1 MSVMSTMRH
10 TMPANIYVYVAKK
23 EPKQLVIPEAVQL
36 VLRKH
41 TLATTISKIKT
52 SDRVMKSEPISNSV
66 HGDGI
71 YIEPCA
77 K

>member
-1 MSVMSTMRH
+1 MSVMSTS
-10 TMPANIYVYVAKK
+10 ANICVYVAKK
-23 EPKQLVIPEAVQL
+23 EPEQLVIPEAVQL
-36 VLRKH
+36 VLNQPKPH
-41 TLATTISKIKT
+41 TLATTISKVKT
-52 SDRVMKSEPISNSV
+52 LVRVMKGERISNSV

>member
-10 TMPANIYVYVAKK
+10 TTSANICVYVTKK
-23 EPKQLVIPEAVQL
+23 EPEQLVMPEAVQL

-41 TLATTISKIKT
+41 TLATTISKT
-52 SDRVMKSEPISNSV
+52 SHQVMQSEPISNSV

-71 YIEPCA
+71 YIE
-77 K
+77 